1 MKKILIPIC
10 ILLFVGCTYNKTP
23 LSKSQKDSIE
33 NKRTDSIQN
42 RNRIDSISSINA
54 WGDLKFGMSK
64 KEALKTNALKNGDVF
79 SNYISME
86 YDNRNEFEK
95 IFGLKQMYDFVA
107 LFDENELT
115 DIRISSLDVDADH
128 IDDLI
133 SDCSI
138 FAENFTAKGMSSK
151 NIIGNIDISSFNNGE
166 EFTYAS
172 FNVGSKYI
180 FIKMGQT
187 DDTDEFYY
195 KISISNYEYPKKQHK
210 PTKQELQDE
219 RNQMIKE
226 KEIKDNSF

>member
-107 LFDENELT
+107 LFD
-115 DIRISSLDVDADH
+115 
-128 IDDLI
+128 
-133 SDCSI
+133 
-138 FAENFTAKGMSSK
+138 
-151 NIIGNIDISSFNNGE
+151 GE